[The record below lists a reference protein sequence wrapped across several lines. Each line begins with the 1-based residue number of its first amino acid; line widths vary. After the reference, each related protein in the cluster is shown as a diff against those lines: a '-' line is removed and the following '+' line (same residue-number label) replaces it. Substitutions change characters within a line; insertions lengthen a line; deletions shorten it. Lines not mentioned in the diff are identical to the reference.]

1 MTNILGFDIGG
12 ANTKAA
18 FITTQKDSVKTCKI
32 KSQYFPIWKKGKR
45 QLSQLLKTLTN
56 ELVNSERL
64 DAIGATMTAELS
76 DAFLTKKEGVNY
88 ILDCLS
94 KSFSKVQIFI
104 LNTEAKLTSVDKA
117 KKEPLSVAAAN
128 WSATGWLISKVI
140 DSCIVA
146 DVGSTTTSIIP
157 VVHRKIVA
165 KGKTDLEKLM
175 NGELVYTGSLRTN
188 VATILSSLLIR
199 GKQTMVSSEFF
210 AQSGDAHLL
219 LENIT
224 EHDYSVE
231 TPDGRGKTKKETMAR
246 LARVVC
252 ADIDMLSDE
261 EIIAIALQVYK
272 KQIEQIGKSLKR
284 VYDRLEL
291 ASKRRIPIVVTGMG
305 KGFLGRKAAQEAGFK
320 RVISIGELFGNDVAV
335 MSPSVGV
342 ALMVANE
349 LEGKNVQWKQS
360 SKLVE
365 A

>member
-1 MTNILGFDIGG
+1 
-12 ANTKAA
+12 
-18 FITTQKDSVKTCKI
+18 
-32 KSQYFPIWKKGKR
+32 
-45 QLSQLLKTLTN
+45 
-56 ELVNSERL
+56 
-64 DAIGATMTAELS
+64 
-76 DAFLTKKEGVNY
+76 
-88 ILDCLS
+88 
-94 KSFSKVQIFI
+94 
-104 LNTEAKLTSVDKA
+104 
-117 KKEPLSVAAAN
+117 
-128 WSATGWLISKVI
+128 
-140 DSCIVA
+140 
-146 DVGSTTTSIIP
+146 
-157 VVHRKIVA
+157 
-165 KGKTDLEKLM
+165 M